1 MNVFGADPRTSALAA
16 TAALL
21 AAVVALEIAF
31 PFDAA
36 DLRPE
41 SVPAELPQMPEADS
55 ARYVHPSFEAYS
67 AVLERPLFFPD
78 RTLPP
83 EPVVAQAAPR
93 APLNLVLEG
102 IAIIGDARIAVL
114 KDPQRKRLVQ
124 LSAGAEHEGWTLE
137 EISADGATFSR
148 DGETIALRLDDP
160 E

>member
-1 MNVFGADPRTSALAA
+1 MNVFRADPRTMVLAA

-21 AAVVALEIAF
+21 AAIVAIEVTF

-41 SVPAELPQMPEADS
+41 STATEPPRMPDGETT
-55 ARYVHPSFEAYS
+55 RYAHPSFESYP

-83 EPVVAQAAPR
+83 EPVVAQVTTR

-102 IAIIGDARIAVL
+102 IAIVGDARIAVL
-114 KDPQRKRLVQ
+114 KDSQRKRLVQ
-124 LSAGAEHEGWTLE
+124 LSAGGEHDGWTLDS
-137 EISADGATFSR
+137 ISADSATFSR
-148 DGETIALRLDDP
+148 DGETTELRLNDP